1 MSMKKLIIIL
11 AIYAI
16 LVSVYAIVSEFF
28 RVGHEIKI
36 TLIVPFI
43 HLATLLPVIIFG
55 IIIIARLKKNK
66 VKFSPKCD
74 SPFL

>member
-1 MSMKKLIIIL
+1 MSMKKVIVIL
-11 AIYAI
+11 AIYSI

-55 IIIIARLKKNK
+55 LIVLKRLKK
-66 VKFSPKCD
+66 D
-74 SPFL
+74 